1 MKDDGEKRMPK
12 KACLKKWDTYVETEG
27 NEELNPA
34 DLGEEYASNSEKA
47 SSLQRAQWFWVI

>member
-1 MKDDGEKRMPK
+1 MGEKRMPK